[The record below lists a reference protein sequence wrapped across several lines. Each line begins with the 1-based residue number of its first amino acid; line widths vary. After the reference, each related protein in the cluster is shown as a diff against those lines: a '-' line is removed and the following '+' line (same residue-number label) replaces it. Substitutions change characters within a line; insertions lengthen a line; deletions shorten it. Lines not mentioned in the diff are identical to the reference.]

1 MIHRHWGSVVT
12 ASLCRHYHR
21 AIGPFSVLHKTL
33 ANIFT
38 FHNLRKM
45 KIDDV
50 FIHDATS
57 AFRQE
62 PKLRTCFLRSGGAS
76 DWLHPIFL
84 LDALLHTRSELPHSF
99 FTTTRLTACHVDLD
113 LALDLLCFKSVQS
126 LLFLMNPPIV
136 ILL

>member
-1 MIHRHWGSVVT
+1 MPAGCQVVHQVP
-12 ASLCRHYHR
+12 L
-21 AIGPFSVLHKTL
+21 FKL
-33 ANIFT
+33 ANKD
-38 FHNLRKM
+38 LYR
-45 KIDDV
+45 
-50 FIHDATS
+50 
-57 AFRQE
+57 
-62 PKLRTCFLRSGGAS
+62 
-76 DWLHPIFL
+76 WLLLCVFL